1 MILLKRVTKVYEI
14 PRRAGGGD
22 RQPEAVTALRDVSLS
37 VNAGEFVALMGPSG
51 CGKSTLLNLVAG
63 IDRPTGGEVRVE
75 GKCVSE
81 LSERD
86 LTRLRRKD
94 LGVVYQFFH
103 LLPTLTAIENVTLPL
118 VLNGISGREASGLA
132 REMLDR
138 VGLANR
144 SHHLPAELSGGEL
157 QRTALARAVVHRPKI
172 LLADEPT
179 GNLDSAK
186 GEDLMD
192 HVRALAEEIGLT
204 VLLATHSREVAAQAG
219 RVIHLRD
226 GVLRE
231 NVPGDSEAAPSP
243 SPSPPSTPRA
253 DSIAARDNPS

>member
-1 MILLKRVTKVYEI
+1 MILLRRVTKVYEI
-14 PRRAGGGD
+14 PRRAGD

-37 VNAGEFVALMGPSG
+37 VAAGEFVALMGPSG

-63 IDRPTGGEVRVE
+63 IDRPSSGEVRVE
-75 GKCVSE
+75 GKCVSA
-81 LSERD
+81 LSERE
-86 LTRLRRKD
+86 LTRLRRRD

-118 VLNGISGREASGLA
+118 VLNGLSGREASGLA
-132 REMLDR
+132 REILDR
-138 VGLANR
+138 VGLATR
-144 SHHLPAELSGGEL
+144 SDHLPSELSGGEL

-186 GEDLMD
+186 GEDLMA
-192 HVRALAEEIGLT
+192 HVRALAGEIGLT
-204 VLLATHSREVAAQAG
+204 VLLATHSREVAAQAD
-219 RVIHLRD
+219 RVIHLHD
-226 GVLRE
+226 GVLR
-231 NVPGDSEAAPSP
+231 DSEA
-243 SPSPPSTPRA
+243 SPPHPPRA